1 MTGQV
6 PAGIAAVQVAILE
19 ALMGLLQEQLLA
31 TKAANTIRAY
41 ATDLRDFQAYC
52 GAHGLTALPAAPTT
66 IAGYVIEL
74 YERGNRPSTI
84 LRRYASISMVH
95 QLAGH
100 HLPQGGESLIRP
112 LFRTLRRHLYFSSA
126 KAPLNID
133 DLRLLLR
140 ATPPRT
146 AAGARDRAL
155 LLLGFAGG
163 LGPNELVTLD
173 VWDIDVSDRQLRIRV
188 RRPSPVSWPS
198 VRQLEIPR
206 GEHPE
211 TCPVQALRAWY
222 SLGGI
227 RSGPVFR
234 PIDRHGRVGATRLT
248 DRAVSLVIKRAAQ
261 RAGLDPTRYAGH
273 SLRTGLVVSAIA
285 GGAPERVIMQQIGL
299 RSLAALRRYPGRRSR
314 FDSGAAAYLGL

>member
-1 MTGQV
+1 MTDQGRT
-6 PAGIAAVQVAILE
+6 GTGSVQVALLE

-52 GAHGLTALPAAPTT
+52 GAHELTALPAAPTT
-66 IAGYVIEL
+66 IASYVVEL
-74 YERGNRPSTI
+74 YERGNKPSTI
-84 LRRYASISMVH
+84 LRRHASISMAH

-112 LFRTLRRHLYFSSA
+112 VFRILRRQPYLSSS

-133 DLRLLLR
+133 DLRLLLT

-173 VWDIDVSDRQLRIRV
+173 IWDIDVSNRQLRIRV
-188 RRPSPVSWPS
+188 RRPSPVSWSS

-206 GEHPE
+206 GEHPG

-222 SLGGI
+222 SSSGI
-227 RSGPVFR
+227 RSGPLFR

-273 SLRTGLVVSAIA
+273 SLRAGLVVAAAA
-285 GGAPERVIMQQIGL
+285 GGAPERVIMEQTGL
-299 RSLAALRRYPGRRSR
+299 RSLATLRRYAGRWSR
-314 FDSGAAAYLGL
+314 FDRGAAAYLGL